1 MEKYSALDSQESS
14 FKIGLEKI
22 EEATVQINKM
32 EIVLKDEEVKLK
44 EAQDKTAILLANL
57 EVE

>member
-1 MEKYSALDSQESS
+1 
-14 FKIGLEKI
+14 
-22 EEATVQINKM
+22 M